1 MAEMAET
8 DEAMAQTKG
17 NVADDDDPPA
27 LPWYKA
33 HKKALLLISAGIVV
47 AVCIGVGVAA
57 SIDGESDENKTN
69 TQIIQGDEAKLGRF
83 PYAVSIQDG
92 FGHFCTASLIARD
105 VVLSAGHCQG
115 GIDLVTVGRHN
126 VDTGKAGEEH
136 TVAKEVVH
144 PDYNDDNLANDI
156 MLLFLDEDDG
166 GVVREE
172 GRANKFVRI
181 NSLRIRPQ
189 REEQCVVMGWGDTN
203 PGFRNDFSDVLM
215 EAEVYAISN
224 TECESSESRWDSYEG
239 CIAEGHLCAW
249 DPQNSRDSCQGDS
262 GGPLIIEGDTPE
274 EDLQVG
280 VVSFGRDCADK
291 NFPGVYT
298 RVSHYYDWIVGQV
311 CKESKFA
318 PDYFECE

>member
-17 NVADDDDPPA
+17 NVADDDPPA
-27 LPWYKA
+27 LPWYNA
-33 HKKALLLISAGIVV
+33 HKALLLISAGVVV
-47 AVCIGVGVAA
+47 AVCIGVGVGVAV
-57 SIDGESDENKTN
+57 SNKSSDENMTN

-92 FGHFCTASLIARD
+92 GGHFCTASLIARD

-126 VDTGKAGEEH
+126 VDIGKAGEEH

-144 PDYNDDNLANDI
+144 PDYNDTNLANDL
-156 MLLFLDEDDG
+156 MLLFLEDDG
-166 GVVREE
+166 GVFQEE
-172 GRANKFVRI
+172 GRANNEFVRI
-181 NSLRIRPQ
+181 NSLRIRPE
-189 REEQCVVMGWGDTN
+189 REEKCVVMGWGDTN
-203 PGFRNDFSDVLM
+203 PGFKNEFSDVLM

-224 TECESSESRWDSYEG
+224 AECESSESWRDSYED
-239 CIAEGHLCAW
+239 CITEGHLCAW

-262 GGPLIIEGDTPE
+262 GGPLIIEGDTPD

-280 VVSFGRDCADK
+280 VVSWGRDCADED
-291 NFPGVYT
+291 FPGVYT
-298 RVSHYYDWIVGQV
+298 RVSHVYDWIVGQV